1 MKESKFKLKYGKYP
15 FIVHI
20 DPLQE
25 GTAYPTHSYGL
36 NDKGWPEFMIDPLA
50 FGPEGNGSHINA
62 AYDYFKKSRRKKI
75 LHKILK
81 GVTVEVPINKLHKK
95 WDEPPYYTICFRLVP
110 NTFEAVKQAYDPNN
124 EGVDPDLVVVQ
135 IYVKGDDYALEDG
148 YYEGGVT
155 W

>member
-25 GTAYPTHSYGL
+25 GTAYPTHSHGL

-81 GVTVEVPINKLHKK
+81 GVTVEVPINK
-95 WDEPPYYTICFRLVP
+95 
-110 NTFEAVKQAYDPNN
+110 
-124 EGVDPDLVVVQ
+124 
-135 IYVKGDDYALEDG
+135 
-148 YYEGGVT
+148 
-155 W
+155 